1 MARFNFLTTLFMG
14 STLVFQALAQK
25 NTTAILKS
33 LPKCAPKA
41 PTALVPE
48 CWVELEVEEYLI
60 DWWATSEAS
69 CGSLGF
75 AQCFLKNN
83 RYPGL
88 TCDEITVDTCPP
100 IDTNGDFDSQQQ
112 FYALWN
118 IYAIHQFF
126 TQYIQ
131 ALSNSVSL
139 AAGQIGDIV
148 YTVNPPKEAKVSKN
162 LIAVILG
169 ATVGEFGA
177 TKELL
182 GNWQSKMILAG
193 IQGLAAQGGGI
204 ITWLGNKNSNNY
216 LQDSMQIGDLSASL
230 SIQVKDYQGTLGTAI
245 KTAQANVTQFLALTK
260 EGGFTQR
267 GLTSLTAQMDGIYKN
282 LVSYIYSSALQ
293 ANGIFLTKQY
303 STDPVQMASSTGD
316 KLVNCTGL
324 DSNNSCDQYWVHDGN
339 TYSFGK
345 VDDCGWRFTEMWYT
359 TLQKGW
365 LTPEALFLGSD
376 ACAGNQPF
384 FDGTAFTMNC
394 TSYTPTCV
402 YTTDAVGQFQNC
414 PNQNAWMRGVW
425 EHKVPWSYLG
435 SKLDADPIIER
446 C

>member
-25 NTTAILKS
+25 NTTVILKS

-60 DWWATSEAS
+60 DWWATNEAS

-126 TQYIQ
+126 TQYSQ

-182 GNWQSKMILAG
+182 GNWQLKMILAG

-204 ITWLGNKNSNNY
+204 ITWLGNKHSNNY
-216 LQDSMQIGDLSASL
+216 LQESMQIADLSASL
-230 SIQVKDYQGTLGTAI
+230 SSQVKDYQGTLGTAI

-282 LVSYIYSSALQ
+282 LVNYIYSSALQ

-303 STDPVQMASSTGD
+303 STDPVQMASSAGD

-394 TSYTPTCV
+394 TV
-402 YTTDAVGQFQNC
+402 
-414 PNQNAWMRGVW
+414 RGPVCCLYAP
-425 EHKVPWSYLG
+425 ELG
-435 SKLDADPIIER
+435 Y
-446 C
+446 